1 MAGSESA
8 DGGERSADGSER
20 PADADSFAALTLKE
34 RIAVA
39 TAQNPTKAMSVLVLF
54 LFSLAFLIA
63 FLWRFTWVAGLF
75 ILGLL
80 VLAGVAIV
88 GYRVLTR
95 LESG

>member
-1 MAGSESA
+1 VAGTESSEESA
-8 DGGERSADGSER
+8 EAAESDG
-20 PADADSFAALTLKE
+20 FAALTLKE